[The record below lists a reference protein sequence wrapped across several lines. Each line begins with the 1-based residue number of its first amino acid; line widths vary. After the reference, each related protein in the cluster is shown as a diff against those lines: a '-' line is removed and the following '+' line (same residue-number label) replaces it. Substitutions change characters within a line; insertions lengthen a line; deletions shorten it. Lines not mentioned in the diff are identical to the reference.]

1 MKSLKE
7 NIKNVIV
14 FLVMLFEFFIIL
26 TCAYTVAENRAK
38 YTAAVVI
45 DTEDLNL
52 TFKEDVSFDKRD
64 EKITIPKGT
73 VIKPQPIV
81 IIDRIGFYYSTKG
94 YSIEEYKG
102 ADYSERAEKGIY
114 YLSAKPQNFQ
124 EYEELE
130 RLWNEASKQVG
141 DIRTKVILKI
151 LIPVCI
157 LCLVWMLIWFFIF
170 FRKKQS
176 LLLLLDIILLPVF
189 FLLFNLLL
197 YVLGEL

>member
-26 TCAYTVAENRAK
+26 TCAYTVAENRAI

-52 TFKEDVSFDKRD
+52 TFKEDVSFDERD

-73 VIKPQPIV
+73 VIKPQPIL

-157 LCLVWMLIWFFIF
+157 LCLVWLLIWFFIF

>member
-52 TFKEDVSFDKRD
+52 TFKEDVSFDERD

-114 YLSAKPQNFQ
+114 YLSAKPQDFQ

-157 LCLVWMLIWFFIF
+157 LCLVWLLIWFFIF